1 VANEADDLLKRILDE
16 VIDGRGALGESI
28 GHVGKRLD
36 SFRDETLSNFDGT
49 FLRLENVE
57 SEVQAMRAGFFRDP
71 FGVGDF
77 RRRVDPGAAR

>member
-16 VIDGRGALGESI
+16 VHDGRRALGESI
-28 GHVGKRLD
+28 GHVGMRLD
-36 SFRDETLSNFDGT
+36 SFRDETLRNFAGT
-49 FLRLENVE
+49 FARLENVE
-57 SEVQAMRAGFFRDP
+57 SELQAISAFFRDP